1 VLRCDYLAK
10 SGVGVQPGL
19 LDQEPA
25 KLEHPAFV
33 VMWSMLRPLMPIPRC
48 RSIVFDNSDKDREGI
63 EVKHTHAH
71 MRREGWCII
80 GLLLRRRLPD
90 TVARTATSRGLGAMA
105 GGGLRGEKILGG
117 CRWIFFGEEKR
128 GTNSD
133 EIVGRM
139 DSWEGHRAVIHARG

>member
-1 VLRCDYLAK
+1 
-10 SGVGVQPGL
+10 
-19 LDQEPA
+19 
-25 KLEHPAFV
+25 
-33 VMWSMLRPLMPIPRC
+33 
-48 RSIVFDNSDKDREGI
+48 
-63 EVKHTHAH
+63 
-71 MRREGWCII
+71 
-80 GLLLRRRLPD
+80 
-90 TVARTATSRGLGAMA
+90 MA